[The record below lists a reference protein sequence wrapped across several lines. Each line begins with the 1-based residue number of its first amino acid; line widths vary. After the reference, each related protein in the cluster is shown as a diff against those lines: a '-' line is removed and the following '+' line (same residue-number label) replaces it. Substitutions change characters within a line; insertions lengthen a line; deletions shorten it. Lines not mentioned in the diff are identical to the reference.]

1 MTTTTGATD
10 GRYVVVVDPLSTGH
24 EYGPA
29 FRAAGLRTVAV
40 LTQGSPIPAVAST
53 WHPENF
59 EDVHVFDGD
68 VRWLAIL
75 LAQYDPLCIVPGSET
90 GVELADALIE
100 ELLPA
105 TGNVPGLN
113 RARRDKWHMAQALAS
128 AGVPHLRQFCSAD
141 VDELAAWVQ
150 DAGLADR
157 ALVVKPPKSMAT
169 DEVHLVGPGQD
180 LRPLARRILRTRNV
194 GGQRNL
200 AVLVQEHAAGTEYLV
215 DTYSVD
221 GRHGLVDVCR
231 YTKSRRGDRIGLYNR
246 VEFLPPDAPEVAELE
261 PYAQQVLDAVGIRN
275 GCGHAEIMMTPDG
288 PRLIEVGARPAGGG
302 HQFITERATGDN
314 HILRTVRHRAH
325 GEFRPSYE
333 LRRHLSAVFIS
344 SPATGTWVNGEI
356 FDEVDALPTFWRKHF
371 PFGTG
376 DVVRATEDLLSHLA
390 WVILAGDD
398 AAAVEADVRRITE
411 IERRIEIAPLPAAV
425 SV

>member
-1 MTTTTGATD
+1 MNATATPA
-10 GRYVVVVDPLSTGH
+10 GRYAVVVDPLSTGH

-40 LTQGSPIPAVAST
+40 LTPGQPIAPIAGT

-68 VRWLAIL
+68 VRWLATLI
-75 LAQYDPLCIVPGSET
+75 AQYDPLCIVPGSET
-90 GVELADALIE
+90 GVELADALVE
-100 ELLPA
+100 QLLPGS
-105 TGNVPGLN
+105 GNVPGLT
-113 RARRDKWHMAQALAS
+113 RARRDKWHMAQALAR

-141 VDELAAWVQ
+141 VDELAAWVA

-169 DEVHLVGPGQD
+169 DEVHLVTPEED

-194 GGQRNL
+194 AGLPNTS
-200 AVLVQEHAAGTEYLV
+200 VLVQEHAAGTEYLV

-246 VEFLPPDAPEVAELE
+246 VEFLPPDAPEVAQLQ

-275 GCGHAEIMMTPDG
+275 GCGHAEIMMTADG

-302 HQFITERATGDN
+302 HQFITEAATGDN
-314 HILRTVRHRAH
+314 HIQRTVRHRVH

-333 LRRHLSAVFIS
+333 LRQHLSAVFIS
-344 SPATGTWVNGEI
+344 SPATGTWLNAEI
-356 FDEVDALPTFWRKHF
+356 FDEVDALPTLWRKHF

-390 WVILAGDD
+390 WVVLVGQDR
-398 AAAVEADVRRITE
+398 AAVEADVRRVAE
-411 IERRIEIAPLPAAV
+411 LERRIEIAPLTEAVPA
-425 SV
+425 

>member
-1 MTTTTGATD
+1 
-10 GRYVVVVDPLSTGH
+10 
-24 EYGPA
+24 
-29 FRAAGLRTVAV
+29 
-40 LTQGSPIPAVAST
+40 
-53 WHPENF
+53 
-59 EDVHVFDGD
+59 
-68 VRWLAIL
+68 
-75 LAQYDPLCIVPGSET
+75 
-90 GVELADALIE
+90 
-100 ELLPA
+100 
-105 TGNVPGLN
+105 
-113 RARRDKWHMAQALAS
+113 MAQALAR

-141 VDELAAWVQ
+141 VDELAAWVA

-169 DEVHLVGPGQD
+169 DEVHLVAPGED

-194 GGQRNL
+194 GGQPNL

-215 DTYSVD
+215 DTYSVA

-246 VEFLPPDAPEVAELE
+246 VEFLPPGAPEVAVLE
-261 PYAQQVLDAVGIRN
+261 PYVHQVLDAVGIRQ
-275 GCGHAEIMMTPDG
+275 GCGHAEIMMTADG

-302 HQFITERATGDN
+302 HQFITEKATGDN
-314 HILRTVRHRAH
+314 HIQRTVRHRTH

-333 LRRHLSAVFIS
+333 LQQHLSAVFIS
-344 SPATGTWVNGEI
+344 SPATGTWLNGEV

-376 DVVRATEDLLSHLA
+376 DVVRVTEDLLTHLA
-390 WVILAGDD
+390 WVILAGGD

-411 IERRIEIAPLPAAV
+411 LERRIRIAPLTEAVPA
-425 SV
+425 